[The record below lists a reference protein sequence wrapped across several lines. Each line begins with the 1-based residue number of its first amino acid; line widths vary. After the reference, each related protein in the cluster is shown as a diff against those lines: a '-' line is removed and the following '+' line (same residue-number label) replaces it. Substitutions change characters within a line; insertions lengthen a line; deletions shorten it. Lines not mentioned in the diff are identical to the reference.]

1 MKRLLLYT
9 TTGCGGSSERLAT
22 SNPPSYIVI
31 FLLDT
36 TQTAVQLRC
45 YLSAALCYSAVML
58 ETQSMHAVVS
68 NLVKQYRYCSQVLP
82 VHVQQ
87 TYRSTGTVHLQI
99 QYYWYLYGCTTIQQI
114 QQIYRYT
121 CNQRVGFIPTAR
133 IELPCVVLIGLMP
146 MQLTHVRALYCY
158 LGHTCQYDD
167 RIMNRSCLWQ
177 WSVIITLLQL

>member
-9 TTGCGGSSERLAT
+9 TTGCGGSCERLAN
-22 SNPPSYIVI
+22 SNPPSYRVI

-36 TQTAVQLRC
+36 NPNCSVTSVLYERM
-45 YLSAALCYSAVML
+45 SAALCYIAVML

-146 MQLTHVRALYCY
+146 MQTN
-158 LGHTCQYDD
+158 TCTCT
-167 RIMNRSCLWQ
+167 ILLPRSYML
-177 WSVIITLLQL
+177 V